1 MSTQNPLD
9 SQIIKLIVAMFNA
22 APGAD
27 VLAELRSALTAGE
40 SVENLARNLVQTA
53 VFKSLYPDT
62 LGSAEFAARFAN
74 NVLGEEVGFDQ
85 LAFAT
90 VELTAL
96 QLAGLDRGQVVLRA
110 IEALLAVEPTNP
122 EWGNA
127 RQAFENKVTVAE
139 YYSIEKQKSAQT
151 LEELQEV
158 LAPVTSSEFS
168 TENAIRVVDGLPPLP
183 EPGTPTT
190 PVTPTP
196 EPTPVLSITG
206 LASASV
212 NENSL
217 YSAAPAAVNASG
229 AVRWALSGEDAALF
243 SIDEDTG
250 ALSMVARDFEAPVDA
265 GADNRYSITVSVTD
279 AAGSTASQA
288 ITVTVAD
295 VLEPATLVLSG
306 LDSVSINENLAFAA
320 TPSVSGGIGVVSWS
334 LEGADAEQ
342 FSINKATGALSM
354 VARNFENAADAD
366 GNNVY
371 EITVKAEDADSNS
384 VTQAITVTVN
394 DVQEVSELILGNL
407 DSVTI
412 NENIEFTLAPALS
425 GAIGAVT
432 WTLTGPDAEKFSIN
446 TATGALSMVARN
458 FESAEDA
465 DTNNV
470 YEITI
475 TAEDADLNS
484 VSRSINVTIA
494 DVLEPATLVLSGVGD
509 AVVSEN
515 APFTLTPGVTGGI
528 GAVTWSLEG
537 PDASRFSID
546 TSSGEVGMI
555 ERDFETPADAD
566 GNNVYEI
573 TLKAE
578 DADSNSVSQAISVRV
593 DDAIEESELTISG
606 LEASYSQVENLEFKG
621 PVPTVSGAI
630 GAVTW
635 SLEGGDADRFTVDKD
650 TGEISMVARDFE
662 TPADSGA
669 DNLYNLVLRATDADG
684 NTAIREVDV
693 QVVNVNESSPIAIT
707 NISDVSVEENQP
719 FTSAPPGVSDALG
732 TVTWSLSGEDA
743 AHFTINLETGIY
755 EMVARDYERPVD
767 ADRDNFYRINV
778 VASDTNG
785 NSAEQAVSIRVTD
798 VEDGP
803 TLIIGGVSSASVPE
817 NESYTATATV
827 ANAVGAVRWSLGGAD
842 AAWFEID
849 ANTGALSM
857 AARDHESPQDDGGNN
872 TYTVTLEVTDEDDNT
887 ASTEIVI
894 SVADVTEASALSITG
909 LLDGT
914 VDENQT
920 WTSGAPEVS
929 GAIGEVSWSLEGVDA
944 ARFTVDGATG
954 ALLLPAR
961 DFESPADSDGD
972 NVYEVTVRATDAD
985 ENTTT
990 QALRVTV
997 ANVIEPATLEIGGLV
1012 NTSVEENQSFQ
1023 VTPTLAGS
1031 HGGVTWRLAGADA
1044 ERFSINAS
1052 TGVLS
1057 MVARNF
1063 EAPADADANNVY
1075 EVTVIA
1081 EDLDGN
1087 SDSAAIAISVAD
1099 VVETSTLIISGV
1111 DALYTVE
1118 ENSVFTGSAP
1128 AVLGAIGNVTW
1139 TLEGSDA
1146 AAFSIDAGTGVL
1158 SLTARD
1164 YETPTDAD
1172 GNNFYQISLRATDAD
1187 GNTATRTSTF
1197 VISDVTEAS
1206 ELTISGLDEVYTLNE
1221 NAAFTSAAPNV
1232 TGAIGSV
1239 TWSLEGGDAA
1249 HFTVDAA
1256 TGVIGMLAR
1265 DFESP
1270 GDVGG
1275 DNRYN
1280 LVLRATDAD
1289 GNTAIREVDVQIT
1302 NVHES
1307 SPIAITGVSDASIA
1321 ENSAFTSAAPG
1332 VSDALGTV
1340 TWSLAG
1346 EDAGHFSIDPAT
1358 GVYSMVSKDFEA
1370 PADADGNN
1378 VYRITVRASDTNGNV
1393 AEQAVSISVTDLD
1406 DAPTLIIGGVDSTSQ
1421 PENAAY
1427 AATAT
1432 VANAVGAV
1440 TWSLS
1445 GADAALF
1452 SIDAATGALAMVA
1465 RNFEAPEDAGAD
1477 NTYTVTVGVSDAEGN
1492 TASKSLVISIADE
1505 QEVSALA
1512 ISGLVNVFTDENA
1525 AWSNT
1530 SVGVTGAIGDVTWS
1544 LEGADAARFSIEPGT
1559 GAVHLSA
1566 RDFENPTDSDGDNV
1580 YEVTLRATDADENTA
1595 TQALRVTVANVI
1607 EPATLEIGGLVN
1619 TSVEEN
1625 QSFQV
1630 TPTLAGSHGGVT
1642 WRLAGADAERF
1653 SINAATGALSMA
1665 ARNFEA
1671 PADADA
1677 NNVYEVTVI
1686 AEDLDGNSD
1695 SAAIAISVVDV
1706 VEPSTLVISGV
1717 DALYTVEENSA
1728 FTGTAPGLLGAIGN
1742 VTWTLEGNDAAA
1754 FSIDAVSGVVSL
1766 TARDYEAPTDADG
1779 NNFYQ
1784 ISIRATDADGNTAA
1798 RASTFVIS
1806 DVIEFAELSI
1816 GGVEDTYTLNEN
1828 TAFTS
1833 AAPSVIGAIG
1843 SVTWSLEG
1851 GDADKFS
1858 LNAAT
1863 GVFSM
1868 VARDFE
1874 APADS
1879 GADNFYNVLLR
1890 ATDADGNTAFRE
1902 VEVQVVNVNE
1912 VAPIAVSGISDASVA
1927 ENSAFTSAAPGV
1939 SGGLGSITWSLSGAD
1954 AARFSI
1960 DPATGVYS
1968 MVARNYESPVDA
1980 DGDNV
1985 YSLVVLAGD
1994 SNGNVAQQAVAVSVE
2009 DVIETSVINV
2019 IVEEVFTHFENA
2031 SNIVFPTVSGAI
2043 GQVRWTLEGADA
2055 ALFTFNGTTGEVL
2068 VPNLNFE
2075 NPQDANADNFY
2086 EVTLRATDADDN
2098 TGTRAFTVRVFD
2110 EDEFATPVIGVLSSV
2125 TIDENQPFQQTATV
2139 SAAIGSGTWSLE
2151 GADAARFSINASTG
2165 VLSMSARNYEAP
2177 EDADGDNTY
2186 AVTVK
2191 VTDADNNRS
2200 TQAITVSVA
2209 DVIESATLAISGL
2222 SSVALN
2228 ENTAFQ
2234 QTAAV
2239 AGAIGAVT
2247 WSLEGADAAR
2257 FTINA
2262 STGVLSMGG
2271 RDYEAPEDLD
2281 ADNVY
2286 AVSVVATDA
2295 DGNTSLQALS
2305 VTILDVAEALPLQIT
2320 SSGTESI
2327 DENVPFSTTLVASGG
2342 TGAVTWSKTGGSDA
2356 SLFSLSSEGLLS
2368 LTAKDAELAEDADG
2382 NNSYLVQVQAMD
2394 ATGATATLDFTV
2406 SVANVED
2413 VTTAIPFNSPALT
2426 VNEDATLSFTG
2437 ADLFAQANFTDDF
2450 GVSLSSL
2457 TLSGRTG
2464 TLTVNGSTI
2473 AAGGTALVTS
2483 SSALTWRPASNVNGS
2498 SILMFNAQATASDG
2512 STSSVVAVNAN
2523 VEAVADAS
2531 TLTFAIY
2538 PTISGYDINPG
2549 IARAQTVFFASAF
2562 DNDGSMVLTLSITG
2576 NYSEADGDTLGISS
2590 SVSPVTAALFTN
2602 TWNPGTGTLTIT
2614 PAAGQTPN
2622 ISGWNIY
2629 LNNIVFSTNDT
2640 DVGDSRTAQM
2650 TLVSGPDAETKSLT
2664 ATLPFFTSAGGA
2676 EAGMAFS
2683 VMAPDEDGY
2692 AADAV
2697 EDVAMVSAGGQ
2708 DVQNSDPLAWWQ
2720 LAESYAMLR

>member
-9 SQIIKLIVAMFNA
+9 SQIIKLIVAMFDA

-27 VLAELRSALTAGE
+27 VLAELRNALTAGE
-40 SVENLARNLVQTA
+40 SVENLARNLVQTQ

-62 LGSAEFAARFAN
+62 LASTDFAARFAS

-85 LAFAT
+85 LAYAT

-96 QLAGLDRGQVVLRA
+96 QLAGLDRAQVVLRA
-110 IEALLAVEPTNP
+110 IEALLAVEPANP

-127 RQAFENKVTVAE
+127 RQAFENKLTVAE

-151 LEELQEV
+151 LEELQKV
-158 LAPVTSSEFS
+158 LAPVTSSERS
-168 TENAIRVVDGLPPLP
+168 TENAIRGVDGLPPLP

-196 EPTPVLSITG
+196 EPTPFISITG
-206 LASASV
+206 LTSASV
-212 NENSL
+212 NENAAF
-217 YSAAPAAVNASG
+217 SATPAAVNASG
-229 AVRWALSGEDAALF
+229 ALRWTLEGADAALF
-243 SIDEDTG
+243 SIDETTG
-250 ALSMVARDFEAPVDA
+250 ALSMVARDFEAPADA
-265 GADNRYSITVSVTD
+265 GADNRYSATVRVTD
-279 AAGSTASQA
+279 AASNTASQA
-288 ITVTVAD
+288 ITVTVDD
-295 VLEPATLVLSG
+295 VIEASELSISG
-306 LDSVSINENLAFAA
+306 LEVSYTLNENLAF
-320 TPSVSGGIGVVSWS
+320 
-334 LEGADAEQ
+334 
-342 FSINKATGALSM
+342 
-354 VARNFENAADAD
+354 
-366 GNNVY
+366 
-371 EITVKAEDADSNS
+371 
-384 VTQAITVTVN
+384 
-394 DVQEVSELILGNL
+394 
-407 DSVTI
+407 
-412 NENIEFTLAPALS
+412 
-425 GAIGAVT
+425 
-432 WTLTGPDAEKFSIN
+432 
-446 TATGALSMVARN
+446 
-458 FESAEDA
+458 
-465 DTNNV
+465 
-470 YEITI
+470 
-475 TAEDADLNS
+475 
-484 VSRSINVTIA
+484 
-494 DVLEPATLVLSGVGD
+494 
-509 AVVSEN
+509 
-515 APFTLTPGVTGGI
+515 
-528 GAVTWSLEG
+528 
-537 PDASRFSID
+537 
-546 TSSGEVGMI
+546 SS
-555 ERDFETPADAD
+555 
-566 GNNVYEI
+566 
-573 TLKAE
+573 
-578 DADSNSVSQAISVRV
+578 
-593 DDAIEESELTISG
+593 
-606 LEASYSQVENLEFKG
+606 
-621 PVPTVSGAI
+621 PVPAVSGAI

-635 SLEGGDADRFTVDKD
+635 SLEGGDADRFTVDAA
-650 TGEISMVARDFE
+650 TGAISMAARDFE
-662 TPADSGA
+662 RPADTGA
-669 DNLYNLVLRATDADG
+669 NNLYNLVLRATDADG

-693 QVVNVNESSPIAIT
+693 QIVNVNESSPIAIT
-707 NISDVSVEENQP
+707 GISDVSVEENQP

-743 AHFTINLETGIY
+743 ARFTINADTGVY
-755 EMVARDYERPVD
+755 SMVARDFEAPVD
-767 ADRDNFYRINV
+767 ADGNNVYRITV
-778 VASDTNG
+778 RASDSNG
-785 NSAEQAVSIRVTD
+785 NSAEQAVNISVTNLDD
-798 VEDGP
+798 VP
-803 TLIIGGVSSASVPE
+803 TLIIGGVSSTSVPE
-817 NESYTATATV
+817 NEPYTATATV

-842 AAWFEID
+842 AVWFEID

-857 AARDHESPQDDGGNN
+857 AARDHESPQDDGGDN
-872 TYTVTLEVTDEDDNT
+872 TYTVTIEVTDEDDNT
-887 ASTEIVI
+887 ASTEILI
-894 SVADVTEASALSITG
+894 SVTDVTEASALSMTG

-914 VDENQT
+914 VDENLT

-929 GAIGEVSWSLEGVDA
+929 GAIGEVSWSLEGADA
-944 ARFTVDGATG
+944 ARFSIDPATG
-954 ALLLPAR
+954 AVHLSAR

-985 ENTTT
+985 ENTVT
-990 QALRVTV
+990 QALRVTA

-1012 NTSVEENQSFQ
+1012 SSSVEENQSFQ
-1023 VTPTLAGS
+1023 VTPTLAGG

-1044 ERFSINAS
+1044 ERFSINAA
-1052 TGVLS
+1052 TGALS

-1063 EAPADADANNVY
+1063 EAPADADANNLY

-1087 SDSAAIAISVAD
+1087 SDSEALTISVAD
-1099 VVETSTLIISGV
+1099 VLEPSTLVISGV

-1164 YETPTDAD
+1164 YETPTDTD
-1172 GNNFYQISLRATDAD
+1172 SNNFYQISLSATDAD

-1197 VISDVTEAS
+1197 VITDVTETS
-1206 ELTISGLDEVYTLNE
+1206 ELTISGLDEGYTLNE
-1221 NAAFTSAAPNV
+1221 NTAFTSAAPNV

-1239 TWSLEGGDAA
+1239 TWSLEGGDVA

-1265 DFESP
+1265 DFEAP

-1289 GNTAIREVDVQIT
+1289 GNTAIREVDVQIV

-1346 EDAGHFSIDPAT
+1346 EDAAHFSIDPAT
-1358 GVYSMVSKDFEA
+1358 GIHSMAAKDFEA

-1378 VYRITVRASDTNGNV
+1378 VYRLTVRASDTNGNV

-1406 DAPTLIIGGVDSTSQ
+1406 DAPTLIIGGVNSTSQ

-1445 GADAALF
+1445 GEDAALF

-1492 TASKSLVISIADE
+1492 TASKPLVITIADE
-1505 QEVSALA
+1505 QEASALA
-1512 ISGLVNVFTDENA
+1512 ISGLDDVLIDENT
-1525 AWSNT
+1525 AWLYTTIS
-1530 SVGVTGAIGDVTWS
+1530 VTGAIGNVTWS
-1544 LEGADAARFSIEPGT
+1544 LEGADAGRFSIESST
-1559 GAVHLSA
+1559 GALHLPA
-1566 RDFENPTDSDGDNV
+1566 RDFESPADSNADNV
-1580 YEVTLRATDADENTA
+1580 YEVTVRATDADENTS
-1595 TQALRVTVANVI
+1595 TQTLRVTVENLY
-1607 EPATLEIGGLVN
+1607 EPATLEIGGLAN
-1619 TSVEEN
+1619 ASVAEN

-1630 TPTLAGSHGGVT
+1630 TPTLAGSHGGVS
-1642 WRLAGADAERF
+1642 WRLEGADAARF
-1653 SINAATGALSMA
+1653 SIDAATGALIMV

-1671 PADADA
+1671 PVDADA
-1677 NNVYEVTVI
+1677 NNVYEITVI
-1686 AEDLDGNSD
+1686 AEDLDGNAD
-1695 SAAIAISVVDV
+1695 SEALAISVADV
-1706 VEPSTLVISGV
+1706 VEVSSLVICGV

-1728 FTGTAPGLLGAIGN
+1728 FTGTPPGLLGAIGD
-1742 VTWTLEGNDAAA
+1742 VTWTLGGNDAAA

-1766 TARDYEAPTDADG
+1766 SARDYEAPTDADS

-1798 RASTFVIS
+1798 RTSTFVIS

-1816 GGVEDTYTLNEN
+1816 VGLEESYTLNEN
-1828 TAFTS
+1828 TAFSS

-1843 SVTWSLEG
+1843 SVSWSLQG

-1858 LNAAT
+1858 VDAAT
-1863 GVFSM
+1863 GVISM
-1868 VARDFE
+1868 GARDFE
-1874 APADS
+1874 APADA
-1879 GADNFYNVLLR
+1879 GADNRYNLVLR
-1890 ATDADGNTAFRE
+1890 ATDADGNTAIRE
-1902 VEVQVVNVNE
+1902 VDVQIVNVNE
-1912 VAPIAVSGISDASVA
+1912 SSPIAVTGISNASVA
-1927 ENSAFTSAAPGV
+1927 ENSAYTSTAPGV
-1939 SGGLGSITWSLSGAD
+1939 SGGLGTITWSLGGAD
-1954 AARFSI
+1954 AARFTI
-1960 DPATGVYS
+1960 DPATGIYS
-1968 MVARNYESPVDA
+1968 MVARNYEAPADA

-1985 YSLVVLAGD
+1985 YSLVVRAGD
-1994 SNGNVAQQAVAVSVE
+1994 SNGNVAQQEVAVSVDDE
-2009 DVIETSVINV
+2009 IEVSVIT
-2019 IVEEVFTHFENA
+2019 ISAEENFFHFENTE
-2031 SNIVFPTVSGAI
+2031 SIIQPTVSGAI
-2043 GQVRWTLEGADA
+2043 GAVRWTLEGADA
-2055 ALFTFNGTTGEVL
+2055 ARFTFNGTTGEVTL
-2068 VPNLNFE
+2068 PLMDYE

-2086 EVTLRATDADDN
+2086 ELILRATDADDN
-2098 TGTRAFTVRVFD
+2098 TGTRALTVNIFD
-2110 EDEFATPVIGVLSSV
+2110 EDEFATPVIGGLSSV

-2151 GADAARFSINASTG
+2151 GADAARFSIDAITG
-2165 VLSMSARNYEAP
+2165 VLSMAARNFEAP

-2191 VTDADNNRS
+2191 VTDADTNQS
-2200 TQAITVSVA
+2200 TQAITVNVA

-2234 QTAAV
+2234 QTATV

-2247 WSLEGADAAR
+2247 WSLEGADAPR
-2257 FTINA
+2257 FAINP
-2262 STGVLSMGG
+2262 STGVLSMVA

-2286 AVSVVATDA
+2286 AVSAVATDA
-2295 DGNTSLQALS
+2295 DGNTQVKAVS
-2305 VTILDVAEALPLQIT
+2305 VTILDVVETLPFQIT

-2342 TGAVTWSKTGGSDA
+2342 TGAITWSKTGGSDA

-2368 LTAKDAELAEDADG
+2368 LTAKNAELAEDADS
-2382 NNSYLVQVQAMD
+2382 NNTYLVQVQAMD
-2394 ATGATATLDFTV
+2394 ETGATAILDLTL

-2413 VTTAIPFNSPALT
+2413 VTTAIPFNSPALA

-2437 ADLFAQANFTDDF
+2437 ADLFTQANFTDDY

-2473 AAGGTALVTS
+2473 AAGATALVTAA
-2483 SSALTWRPASNVNGS
+2483 SALTWKPSANVNGS

-2523 VEAVADAS
+2523 VAAMPDAS
-2531 TLTFAIY
+2531 TLNFVPYHALNVAT
-2538 PTISGYDINPG
+2538 PGYDLNPLTTRVQNF
-2549 IARAQTVFFASAF
+2549 ILASAVF
-2562 DNDGSMVLTLSITG
+2562 DVDGSLELSVRISEG
-2576 NYSEADGDTLGISS
+2576 YSVADGDMLSINSATIS
-2590 SVSPVTAALFTN
+2590 PTTDALFN
-2602 TWNPGTGTLTIT
+2602 RVWDEATGTLTIS
-2614 PAAGQTPN
+2614 AKAGESPN
-2622 ISGWNIY
+2622 SAGWTAVATNIG
-2629 LNNIVFSTNDT
+2629 FSTNDS
-2640 DVGDSRTAQM
+2640 DLGDSRTVLF
-2650 TLVSGPDAETKSLT
+2650 TLVSGPDAETRSRSTSFSFITT
-2664 ATLPFFTSAGGA
+2664 AEES

-2683 VMAPDEDGY
+2683 VMAPEEDWI
-2692 AADAV
+2692 AADAA
-2697 EDVAMVSAGGQ
+2697 EDVAKVSTGGQ
-2708 DVQNSDPLAWWQ
+2708 DMQNPDPLAWWQ